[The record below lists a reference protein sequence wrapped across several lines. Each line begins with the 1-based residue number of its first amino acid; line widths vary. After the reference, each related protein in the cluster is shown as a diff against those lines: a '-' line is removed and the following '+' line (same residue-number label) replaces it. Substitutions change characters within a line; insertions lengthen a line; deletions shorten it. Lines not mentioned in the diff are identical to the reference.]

1 MPKGD
6 SRVAIGNRDTTSTL
20 RWSDKTALR
29 AQMFLGVSSEAFAQ
43 MVSFECRCQ
52 NWDCSVNVIVENVMI
67 SKGTIKLGSQ
77 CGADSDSHV
86 T

>member
-6 SRVAIGNRDTTSTL
+6 SQSPLATKILLARCVG
-20 RWSDKTALR
+20 SDKTAPR
-29 AQMFLGVSSEAFAQ
+29 TQMFLGVSSEAFAQ